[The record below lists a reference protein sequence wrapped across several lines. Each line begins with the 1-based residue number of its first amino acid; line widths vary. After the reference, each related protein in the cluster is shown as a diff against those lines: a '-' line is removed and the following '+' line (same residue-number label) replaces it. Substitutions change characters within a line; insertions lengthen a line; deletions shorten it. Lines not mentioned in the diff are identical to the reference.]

1 MLVSEFYELTAG
13 CTALVV
19 NLDCVKD
26 RIVGDLVAT
35 YFLEVS
41 LNVCVLLLTELK
53 SELFETVLRMS
64 RKITFILS
72 PIATRKFWLIGRN
85 VSQIVGVMIPSN

>member
-19 NLDCVKD
+19 NLNSIKD

-35 YFLEVS
+35 YFLEIS
-41 LNVCVLLLTELK
+41 LNICVLLLTELK

-64 RKITFILS
+64 KEDNFHLV
-72 PIATRKFWLIGRN
+72 AH
-85 VSQIVGVMIPSN
+85 SNTEVLAHRT